1 MEKDIRWIQRFDNFS
16 KAFMLLDEAVS
27 GDIKSYSQLE
37 KEGLVKR
44 FEFTLELAWKTLKDL
59 MEEDGLDI
67 NPVSPRSVFRE
78 AFSSKYLSNIEIW
91 FEMIVA
97 RNQSSHTYDFE
108 IIEEITKKVNDTF
121 LKHLHELKEYFESR
135 LEK

>member
-1 MEKDIRWIQRFDNFS
+1 M
-16 KAFMLLDEAVS
+16 
-27 GDIKSYSQLE
+27 
-37 KEGLVKR
+37 
-44 FEFTLELAWKTLKDL
+44 

-67 NPVSPRSVFRE
+67 DPVSPRSVFRE
-78 AFSSKYLSNIEIW
+78 AFSSKYLSNIEVW